1 MRPMTRL
8 LQPPP
13 QVALEL
19 GPEGAPARLEGQ
31 LERQLEGQLEGQL
44 AGHLEPVKTWRVE
57 QDWWERP
64 VARQYWKVLLGDR
77 LLLEVFHDLLVD
89 AWFLERI
96 YD

>member
-1 MRPMTRL
+1 MRRMTRL

-19 GPEGAPARLEGQ
+19 GPEGAPARLEA
-31 LERQLEGQLEGQL
+31 RLEGKL
-44 AGHLEPVKTWRVE
+44 AGRLEPVKTWLVE

-77 LLLEVFHDLLVD
+77 VLLEVFHDLLVD